1 MPRKRQRLEGEADDD
16 DGHDVHR
23 ISSEHLQQLY
33 EEAKKDPL
41 DELLFMLMLTTGLR
55 VGGVTKVLTR
65 NVAEVK
71 NGMLVVGQAGKT
83 KEKGNKFARFVLCE
97 QVRELMHAWLNQH
110 RPADPGPYVFPGIA
124 QGGHMSTEGIRG
136 RFHRLCQRCGLEG
149 REFHPHALRHTHAHI
164 LLECG
169 NTVEAVSKCLN
180 HSSTV
185 VTQQVYLRES
195 AAEVQ
200 ARCITPWAPPETAGE
215 KQERALSA
223 LPGFLRHSAAGGN
236 SSSAAADD
244 RKRQRKEKNR
254 AMLREFN
261 AA

>member
-1 MPRKRQRLEGEADDD
+1 MPRKRQRPEEEEADDD

-124 QGGHMSTEGIRG
+124 QGGQS
-136 RFHRLCQRCGLEG
+136 
-149 REFHPHALRHTHAHI
+149 PLRA
-164 LLECG
+164 
-169 NTVEAVSKCLN
+169 
-180 HSSTV
+180 
-185 VTQQVYLRES
+185 
-195 AAEVQ
+195 
-200 ARCITPWAPPETAGE
+200 
-215 KQERALSA
+215 
-223 LPGFLRHSAAGGN
+223 
-236 SSSAAADD
+236 SAAAFTVFANGAVLKVANSTHTPCGT
-244 RKRQRKEKNR
+244 RTRI
-254 AMLREFN
+254 FC
-261 AA
+261 